1 MNADE
6 VLKLIDAGFSA
17 DEIRGMKTGEEPAE
31 PTPAPE
37 EGATPGAEEV
47 KEPTPEV
54 KALTE
59 EITKLR
65 EQIKSFQT
73 DNIKKAK
80 SGTAA
85 VDDPVQKAID
95 GFLKEL

>member
-17 DEIRGMKTGEEPAE
+17 DEIRGMKTGGDPEPA
-31 PTPAPE
+31 PDPE
-37 EGATPGAEEV
+37 EGGTPGAEEV

-73 DNIKKAK
+73 DNIKKAN

>member
-17 DEIRGMKTGEEPAE
+17 DEIRGMKTDEPKE

-37 EGATPGAEEV
+37 EGAIPGAEEV

-85 VDDPVQKAID
+85 VDDPVQKTID